1 MLQLIKRFFT
11 MIPNLFLRNTNIC
24 DRVVKGEKVKLH
36 SRYLLSNV
44 RIGDYT
50 YIMHNS
56 TIRNTT
62 IGKYCSIG
70 ENFNSGLAIH
80 PVSYLS
86 TSPLFYSTKKQLGV
100 SLVDKD
106 LVSEYEPV
114 NIGNDVFIGANVSI
128 LSGVTI
134 GDGAILGTGA
144 VVTKDVPPYS
154 VVGGVPAKIIKY
166 RFNEEQIKHLL
177 SIKWWDWDTDKHSEI
192 VNYFLDVNGFIEKYK
207 NSETDLNKI

>member
-1 MLQLIKRFFT
+1 MMLQLIKRFFS
-11 MIPNLFLRNTNIC
+11 MIPNLFLRNTNIS
-24 DRVVKGEKVKLH
+24 DHVVKGKNVKLY

-44 RIGDYT
+44 HIGDYT
-50 YIMHNS
+50 YIGPNS
-56 TIRNTT
+56 TVRNTT

-70 ENFNSGLAIH
+70 ENFNSGLGIH
-80 PVSYLS
+80 PVNCLS
-86 TSPLFYSTKKQLGV
+86 TSPLFYSTKGQLGV

-114 NIGNDVFIGANVSI
+114 SIGNDVFIGANVSV
-128 LSGVTI
+128 LSGITI
-134 GDGAILGTGA
+134 GNGAIVGTGA

-154 VVGGVPAKIIKY
+154 VVGGVPAKVIKY

-177 SIKWWDWDTDKHSEI
+177 SIGWWNWDTDRHNEI

-207 NSETDLNKI
+207 NSEIDN